1 MKFLFFYIKVF
12 FLIGVFI
19 TETLSDIVTKIE
31 IEGNQRV
38 SSETVKLFSKVDIGQ
53 KINQNDLNLIL
64 KDLYNTS
71 FFEDVKV
78 QLNKNTLNIFV
89 KEYPLIQT
97 INYNG
102 IKSTKML
109 ENITTN
115 KLIKEK
121 FSYNKFLLGTEKNRI
136 LNVIKNLGYINASI
150 DTSLTKLDD
159 NLVIIDFDIQL
170 GKKAKIKK
178 ITFIGNKIFKD
189 RKLRRLIVSS
199 EYKFWKFLTGRKF
212 LNENLIVLDRRLLRN
227 YYLNNGYYEA
237 VVNASFA
244 KLINDNEFELIFN
257 IDAKNKIFFG
267 DIKLEIPLDFDAN
280 NFKKL
285 NKLFKDIEN
294 QPYSIDA
301 INDILEEID
310 VITAQEQYQFIKA
323 TVSEKLFDD
332 KINLIF
338 KIEESDKYYVEKINI
353 FGNSVTQENV
363 IRNQF
368 ELDEGDPFNEILFN
382 KSINNIKN
390 LNFFKTVEQDSILG
404 TKDNTKI
411 LNINVTEKPTGEIT
425 ASAGIGTSGAS
436 LGFGIKENNFMGKGV
451 SLDSNIQISSNTI
464 KGKFGLTNPNFN
476 NSDKSIYINVEAI
489 EFDNFKTF
497 GYKSNKTGINLGTNF
512 EYLDDLKLGVGTSNF
527 YEVIKTN
534 SSASQA
540 QQDQQGNYWD
550 TFLNLDFNYDKRN
563 QKFQTSSGFR
573 SFYSLDLPVIS
584 ERKTLVNY
592 YNYTSYFDLFDDNI
606 SSLSIMLK
614 SATSIANKNIKLSER
629 LNIPSKKLRG
639 FQSGKIGPKDGDD
652 YIGGNYAYAVN
663 FSSTIP
669 NLFEES
675 QNVDFLFFIDAANL
689 WGVDYDKS
697 LKETGNVRSSTGVA
711 LDWYSPLGPLNFSL
725 AYPITKENSDKE
737 ETFRFNL
744 GTTF

>member
-1 MKFLFFYIKVF
+1 VKFLFFYIKVF